1 MAVGDPERVQT
12 VDRILDN
19 GTLVLADGEY
29 LRRQDLASLRVAAP
43 EFVSDHATDDP
54 PDPVHAPAAGPG
66 TAERPLGTRADPTV
80 GAPGK
85 PAGGKARP
93 TGPTGQ
99 TAPASAGATPAGM
112 PAVCKT
118 RAHDCSDCHLPYT
131 RTSNVQTRC
140 PKCARERR
148 IGKQQAARRALAA
161 KRGKVVQSRA
171 TAETVAARL
180 QIVAE
185 WRVLRTAGMTAD
197 EAARSLD
204 TPERRATC
212 LGKTLTADMMN
223 WYIHQYRSQLPP
235 PPAGVQRQAP
245 KRPAPGT
252 AERPLGTRADPTVG
266 APSAPGTPAAPAVA
280 GLGVPPLGGPQSP
293 AAPAFPMTT
302 LSDRLMAMVERIA
315 DSEALLA
322 RAERALEILETAP

>member
-1 MAVGDPERVQT
+1 MPHVMTRVQSPTSPTGQTGQIRPTPPAPGDIIHYRLTSMAVGDPERVQT

-54 PDPVHAPAAGPG
+54 PDPVHAPAAG
-66 TAERPLGTRADPTV
+66 
-80 GAPGK
+80 
-85 PAGGKARP
+85 
-93 TGPTGQ
+93 
-99 TAPASAGATPAGM
+99 
-112 PAVCKT
+112 
-118 RAHDCSDCHLPYT
+118 
-131 RTSNVQTRC
+131 
-140 PKCARERR
+140 
-148 IGKQQAARRALAA
+148 
-161 KRGKVVQSRA
+161 
-171 TAETVAARL
+171 
-180 QIVAE
+180 
-185 WRVLRTAGMTAD
+185 
-197 EAARSLD
+197 
-204 TPERRATC
+204 
-212 LGKTLTADMMN
+212 
-223 WYIHQYRSQLPP
+223 
-235 PPAGVQRQAP
+235 
-245 KRPAPGT
+245 PGT